1 MSHLG
6 RAIDFLDVVEEHL
19 ELAKDDPECPVQVI
33 DFWLSSLHDI
43 KWLIEYHRRA
53 LERRRREAE
62 RARRRQHPPGGNR

>member
-62 RARRRQHPPGGNR
+62 RARRRQYPPGGNP